1 MELWTLWLNAI
12 HGLLEI
18 LSSQLGLG
26 AGLGIVALTLLVRCA
41 VLPLTW
47 SAAYRGSIRQR
58 KMFLLQPQL
67 AALKLE
73 FADHP
78 QLYAERVMQL
88 YRDHGITMMDWRGL
102 SGALVQLPL
111 RLGCYQTLKAGANG
125 ARFLWV
131 ESLSKPDPWFA
142 VLAGLSTML
151 VMFANPDLPESMRLL
166 LLVLPAVLLTVTALK
181 LCSALAVYWSV
192 SNTFSALQTFVMH
205 TLIGRRIKS
214 GALVI

>member
-1 MELWTLWLNAI
+1 MDLWTLWLNAI
-12 HGLLEI
+12 QGLLEM
-18 LSSQLGLG
+18 LSTQVGLG
-26 AGLGIVALTLLVRCA
+26 TGLGIVVLTVLLRSA
-41 VLPLTW
+41 VMPLTW

-58 KMFLLQPQL
+58 KMLLLQPKL
-67 AALKLE
+67 TALKREL
-73 FADHP
+73 ANHP
-78 QLYAERVMQL
+78 QIYAERVMQM
-88 YRDHGITMMDWRGL
+88 YRDNGIPMMDWRGV

-111 RLGCYQTLKAGANG
+111 LLGVYQTLKAGANG
-125 ARFLWV
+125 ARFLWA

-192 SNTFSALQTFVMH
+192 SNIFSAMQTFVMH
-205 TLIGRRIKS
+205 ALIGRRIKS

>member
-1 MELWTLWLNAI
+1 MQLWTLWLNAI
-12 HGLLEI
+12 HALLEI
-18 LSSQLGLG
+18 LSSQVGLG
-26 AGLGIVALTLLVRCA
+26 SGLGIVALTLLLRSA

-47 SAAYRGSIRQR
+47 STAYRGSIRQK
-58 KMFLLQPQL
+58 KMLLLQPQL
-67 AALKLE
+67 AVLKRE
-73 FADHP
+73 FADRP
-78 QLYAERVMQL
+78 QIYAERVMQL
-88 YRDHGITMMDWRGL
+88 YRDNGIAMMDWRGV

-111 RLGCYQTLKAGANG
+111 LLGVYQILKAGVNG

-192 SNTFSALQTFVMH
+192 SNTFSAIQAFVMH